1 MIRIREGIAKLLK
14 EEFQIEPN
22 VTQLLFER
30 GILNEKDCKKVL
42 IKKEYEAKV
51 EAKKKEILKDQIA
64 EKYCISVSLVKKI
77 IQND

>member
-42 IKKEYEAKV
+42 IRKDYETNVGPKEKQ
-51 EAKKKEILKDQIA
+51 KTRNKIA
-64 EKYCISVSLVKKI
+64 EKYCVSVSLVEKI
-77 IQND
+77 VQND